1 MADTDTEERHGASE
15 GMDMDKV
22 RTELKAYDS
31 YNVSP
36 LAIDRT
42 DDDKLAA
49 DYKLLVEAGSIPGD
63 GSPEE
68 MEEKRKAF
76 EEQSL
81 GGPVNESAEAQQKR
95 AEAANESKETVTASK
110 TATKKSTS

>member
-1 MADTDTEERHGASE
+1 MADNDTKEEERKGASE
-15 GMDMDKV
+15 GMDMHKV

-36 LAIDRT
+36 QAIDLT

-68 MEEKRKAF
+68 QDKKRKAF

-81 GGPVNESAEAQQKR
+81 GGPVNESAEAQEKR
-95 AEAANESKETVTASK
+95 SALAEESKSTPAKK
-110 TATKKSTS
+110 TAAKE